1 MALVA
6 EFGDALEA
14 FVMGS
19 LYAVFALV
27 CVCGFASTDNDSP
40 IYNIKIRKESV
51 KLSEVAG
58 LSFRIVI
65 VGSRKS
71 L

>member
-1 MALVA
+1 
-6 EFGDALEA
+6 
-14 FVMGS
+14 MGS